1 MTTKRIVSIATLATA
16 LATFASVASS
26 TEVGSISGV
35 SVANEGRSDG
45 IASSADPS
53 DDVFGFTYWIEL
65 IEAPGAAPVRV
76 NDQRIFKSGERI
88 RLHFQANSMGAV
100 TIIQVGESGT
110 SSVLF
115 PSAASHLTDNVLRAG
130 VDRAL
135 PSEKAWFKFDEHP
148 GKEKLLVL
156 FARSQAELDHKFPI
170 HPQMDERTTSTLI
183 ETAKSS
189 SGSKGF
195 VLESEE
201 SESTVSNA
209 TGAPLIMEIDLKHQ

>member
-1 MTTKRIVSIATLATA
+1 MTIKRIVSIAILAIV
-16 LATFASVASS
+16 LATFASFGLSA
-26 TEVGSISGV
+26 EVGSTSGV
-35 SVANEGRSDG
+35 SAMNERRSDG
-45 IASSADPS
+45 TVSSEDPPE
-53 DDVFGFTYWIEL
+53 DVFGFKYWIEL
-65 IEAPGAAPVRV
+65 IEAPGAPPVRV

-88 RLHFQANSMGAV
+88 RLHFQANSTGAV

-110 SSVLF
+110 SAILF

-135 PSEKAWFKFDEHP
+135 PSEKAWFKFDDHP

-156 FARSQAELDHKFPI
+156 FARSQAELDHRFPI
-170 HPQMDERTTSTLI
+170 RPQMDERTTSTLI